1 MPTTTL
7 PTKGTRLLGKSRG
20 TAAENESLGIHS
32 TAGFPQM
39 KPAYLR
45 PEDAAKYAAIGTR
58 TLYRWIATG
67 KIKPAKIGRVRL
79 VRVADLDR
87 LIESHQ

>member
-1 MPTTTL
+1 MPNDL
-7 PTKGTRLLGKSRG
+7 PAEVTRKLGESRG
-20 TAAENESLGIHS
+20 AASKDVGLKIHS
-32 TAGFPQM
+32 GSAIPKM

-45 PEDAAKYAAIGTR
+45 PEDAAEYASIGVR

-67 KIKPAKIGRVRL
+67 KLKPAKIGRVRL
-79 VRVADLDR
+79 VRVSDLDR

>member
-1 MPTTTL
+1 MPHDI
-7 PTKGTRLLGKSRG
+7 PAKDACILGKSRG
-20 TAAENESLGIHS
+20 ETPKDVGLKIHS
-32 TAGFPQM
+32 GSPIPKM

-45 PEDAAKYAAIGTR
+45 PEDAAAYASIGVR

-87 LIESHQ
+87 LIDSHQ

>member
-1 MPTTTL
+1 
-7 PTKGTRLLGKSRG
+7 
-20 TAAENESLGIHS
+20 
-32 TAGFPQM
+32 M

-45 PEDAAKYAAIGTR
+45 PEDAAEYASIGVR

-67 KIKPAKIGRVRL
+67 KLKPAKIGRVRL
-79 VRVADLDR
+79 VRVSDLDR

>member
-1 MPTTTL
+1 MSHDL
-7 PTKGTRLLGKSRG
+7 PAKNTRDMGKSRSS
-20 TAAENESLGIHS
+20 AAKDVGLKIYSGSPI
-32 TAGFPQM
+32 PKM

-45 PEDAAKYAAIGTR
+45 PEDAAKYASIGVR

-79 VRVADLDR
+79 VKIADLDR
-87 LIESHQ
+87 LIDSAQ

>member
-1 MPTTTL
+1 M
-7 PTKGTRLLGKSRG
+7 KS
-20 TAAENESLGIHS
+20 
-32 TAGFPQM
+32 PV
-39 KPAYLR
+39 YLR

-67 KIKPAKIGRVRL
+67 KIKPSKIGRVRL

-87 LIESHQ
+87 LIASHQ

>member
-1 MPTTTL
+1 MPTSTL
-7 PTKGTRLLGKSRG
+7 PSKGTRLLGKSRG
-20 TAAENESLGIHS
+20 TAAENESLRIHPN
-32 TAGFPQM
+32 AGLPQM

-45 PEDAAKYAAIGTR
+45 PEDAAAYASIGVR

-67 KIKPAKIGRVRL
+67 KLKPAKIGRVRL

-87 LIESHQ
+87 LISSHQ

>member
-7 PTKGTRLLGKSRG
+7 PSKGTRLMGKSRG
-20 TAAENESLGIHS
+20 ETPQDVTLGIHS
-32 TAGFPQM
+32 TAGLPQM

-87 LIESHQ
+87 LIASHQ